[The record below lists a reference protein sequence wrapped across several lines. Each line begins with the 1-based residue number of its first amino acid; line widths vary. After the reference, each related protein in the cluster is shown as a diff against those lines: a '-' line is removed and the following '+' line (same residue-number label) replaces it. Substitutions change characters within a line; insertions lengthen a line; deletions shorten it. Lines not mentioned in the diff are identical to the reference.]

1 MKITTLLENRKDK
14 KKKSLLLAY
23 WTVSQSFLTEIQ
35 QSHTEGLSHSCSEPA
50 LPAQQVF
57 RG

>member
-1 MKITTLLENRKDK
+1 MKITNLLENQKD
-14 KKKSLLLAY
+14 KKKSLLLAH
-23 WTVSQSFLTEIQ
+23 WTVSQSFLTKIQ
-35 QSHTEGLSHSCSEPA
+35 QRHTEGLSHSCSEPA